1 VALLRGFILWSL
13 RFSHTVPSKSTVMH
27 LACRAEPLSVSFC
40 QALSLNVPRQHTI
53 GSCLLCSSVQVGAR
67 LCFFGYLA
75 LQTFPRKAFAC
86 IMIACMRDGVK
97 CEGGGFECAWG
108 FGCVCVFLCLFRSA
122 CSFRLRPPPPRSC
135 PTQSTEQ
142 RQTCCLA
149 LDLHFLCEESSQ
161 GREESVH
168 VNLHVASQYFQHII
182 PTMAAAPES
191 PIREAAPQSHHL
203 FHALSAPL
211 DEHYVLDGAHFA
223 KPHAHAHSQ
232 AHTHAMLPPPL
243 LPSSYVHG
251 MPMYAPPPP
260 HNPSPAAA
268 PAPAQHYGHHTSHAA
283 VSNPLSS
290 GAYHSPPPSPAHP
303 SATPSSSKRRRR
315 RASSESDEDSD
326 GAWSDGQQGDE
337 ELMPK
342 WSVSMLLVRLFW
354 FVRCPRSRL
363 FPL

>member
-1 VALLRGFILWSL
+1 MEFALLPHSPIKIDSNAFSL
-13 RFSHTVPSKSTVMH
+13 PGRAVECQLLSGSFAQRSSTTH
-27 LACRAEPLSVSFC
+27 NR
-40 QALSLNVPRQHTI
+40 
-53 GSCLLCSSVQVGAR
+53 LLSSVLQRAGGCASLLLWLSCASDLSSQGLCLYHDCMHAR
-67 LCFFGYLA
+67 WCEVRG
-75 LQTFPRKAFAC
+75 RS
-86 IMIACMRDGVK
+86 IRMRL
-97 CEGGGFECAWG
+97 GFW
-108 FGCVCVFLCLFRSA
+108 VCVFFCVFVSVRVLFPTA
-122 CSFRLRPPPPRSC
+122 APPRSC

-161 GREESVH
+161 GREESAH
-168 VNLHVASQYFQHII
+168 VNLHVAYFQHII

-223 KPHAHAHSQ
+223 KPHAHTHSQ

-342 WSVSMLLVRLFW
+342 WSVSMLVVCLFW